1 MLMTYKNISQREII
15 CLWKSQKRWRFL
27 NGGGGCAVDVWVTE
41 RWWEWMRVQIRSY
54 VGGGMHGQAGPASQ
68 CCIIAYSD
76 RREVDLK
83 WRTCAHCLNTLSS
96 CHHTARLSSPNK
108 KLFPV
113 IPFPFNPLLH
123 NPQLN
128 KTTYFG
134 VFSTV
139 LCSYAY
145 VSTDAKNFAT
155 DYSLVFLLLL
165 TFCTR
170 ISKPL

>member
-1 MLMTYKNISQREII
+1 MKESKEVKVFE
-15 CLWKSQKRWRFL
+15 W
-27 NGGGGCAVDVWVTE
+27 GGGCAVDVWVTE

-96 CHHTARLSSPNK
+96 CHRTARLSSPNK

-134 VFSTV
+134 VFFHSAV
-139 LCSYAY
+139 QLCLCIYRC
-145 VSTDAKNFAT
+145 KKLCNWLF
-155 DYSLVFLLLL
+155 FGFL
-165 TFCTR
+165 TFVD
-170 ISKPL
+170 ILYKNL